1 MSGWVAGAVVGS
13 AVIGG
18 VMSNKA
24 AGTQADA
31 ANRASDL
38 QAQSASE
45 ATALQREMWQQQTAN
60 QKPWQEAGVN
70 ALTQL
75 NQGMGPGGS
84 MVKPFGMADYQ
95 ADPGYGFRLKE
106 GMKALEG
113 TAAARGGLLSGNAMR
128 AAVGYGQDMGSQ
140 EYQNAYNRYQTNQGN
155 QYNRLASMA
164 GLGQAANT
172 SLAGAGQQY
181 ANAAGNNMMTSGA
194 NAGNALMAGANANA
208 SAYQGWGS
216 SIGTGLQQLSKIN
229 WNPAPAQ
236 SSSVQMSG
244 GGTFD
249 AFGNT

>member
-13 AVIGG
+13 TVIGG
-18 VMSNKA
+18 VMGNKA

-31 ANRASDL
+31 ANRAADI
-38 QAQSASE
+38 QGQSAAE
-45 ATALQREMWQQQTAN
+45 ATALQREMWQQQVTA

-75 NQGMGPGGS
+75 TQGTAPGGT
-84 MVKPFGMADYQ
+84 MVRPFAQSDYQ
-95 ADPGYGFRLKE
+95 ADPGYAFRLKE
-106 GMKALEG
+106 GMKALES

-128 AAVGYGQDMGSQ
+128 GAVGYGQEMGSQ

-164 GLGQAANT
+164 GLGQTANT
-172 SLAGAGQQY
+172 ALGQAGQQY
-181 ANAAGNNMMTSGA
+181 ANQAGGNIMSTGV
-194 NAGNALMAGANANA
+194 NAGNAALAAGNANA
-208 SAYQGWGS
+208 SSYQGWGNA
-216 SIGTGLQQLSKIN
+216 IGTGINQLARIN
-229 WNPAPAQ
+229 WNPQ